1 MASSAVA
8 LGVEE
13 QFFFD
18 ILPDSYVTTE
28 WHSWVPVCQLDVWAQ
43 GRHLLDVHSLREAFR
58 PGRSHMRLQLDKTF
72 HTHYTSIYMVCCAA
86 IYNVFRKTILFCVY

>member
-28 WHSWVPVCQLDVWAQ
+28 CSLITQVYAVN
-43 GRHLLDVHSLREAFR
+43 LLSV
-58 PGRSHMRLQLDKTF
+58 
-72 HTHYTSIYMVCCAA
+72 I
-86 IYNVFRKTILFCVY
+86 